1 MKTLLSIL
9 LLFLAQFFFTQ
20 EIVGSWKGDL
30 EIQGMKLPIILNIS
44 KTEKG
49 YSSTLDSPNQ
59 SATGIPVDNTQYQN
73 GTLKIEVNKLNLQ
86 FIAYLEKEN
95 ISSGGISIFK
105 DGKEIYQR
113 TFGEQNLPHF
123 NKKNKLFQIGS
134 VTKTMTAVMMV
145 QLANE
150 NKLSFGDLLSKYF
163 PQVPNAEKITL
174 LQMLNHSSGLADYT
188 DNNLEPQWLKRK
200 ATETEILDHISKQ
213 ASIFEPG
220 TSVVYSNSAYYLLTK
235 ILEKVSGKSFDE
247 NLKVRILQPLGMKNT
262 FPVNQ
267 KPAYVFP
274 SFEYKEKWTLVKDF
288 DFTNVV
294 GVGDIA
300 AIPSDLNIFISALF
314 DGKLIPLE
322 SLQEMLPEGNA
333 RFGEGIHTV
342 PFHNKVFLGHSGG
355 TYGTNSL
362 MIHHKT
368 DGLSVSY
375 SLNAS
380 KINSKQFVSAVLG
393 SLYGIEI
400 DYPKLSNEKQP

>member
-86 FIAYLEKEN
+86 YSGKWNADKIEGTFSQNGLQIPLVLNVFKKEEKQAKTVGNLPKDLTPNLKNTEKFIAYLEKEN

-105 DGKEIYQR
+105 DGKEIYRR

-134 VTKTMTAVMMV
+134 ITKTMTAVMMV

-163 PQVPNAEKITL
+163 PQVPNAK
-174 LQMLNHSSGLADYT
+174 
-188 DNNLEPQWLKRK
+188 
-200 ATETEILDHISKQ
+200 
-213 ASIFEPG
+213 
-220 TSVVYSNSAYYLLTK
+220 
-235 ILEKVSGKSFDE
+235 KSPCC
-247 NLKVRILQPLGMKNT
+247 RC
-262 FPVNQ
+262 
-267 KPAYVFP
+267 
-274 SFEYKEKWTLVKDF
+274 
-288 DFTNVV
+288 
-294 GVGDIA
+294 
-300 AIPSDLNIFISALF
+300 
-314 DGKLIPLE
+314 
-322 SLQEMLPEGNA
+322 
-333 RFGEGIHTV
+333 
-342 PFHNKVFLGHSGG
+342 
-355 TYGTNSL
+355 
-362 MIHHKT
+362 
-368 DGLSVSY
+368 
-375 SLNAS
+375 
-380 KINSKQFVSAVLG
+380 
-393 SLYGIEI
+393 
-400 DYPKLSNEKQP
+400 